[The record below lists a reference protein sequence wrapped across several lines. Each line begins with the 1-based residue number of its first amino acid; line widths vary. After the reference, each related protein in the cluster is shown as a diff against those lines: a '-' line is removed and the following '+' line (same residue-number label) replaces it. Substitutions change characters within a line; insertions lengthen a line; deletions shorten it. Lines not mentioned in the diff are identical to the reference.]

1 MIRVNLNPKKKG
13 TAAATIGV
21 VTAGLLIVCGIMV
34 GWFGGTASFTS
45 RATVG
50 EYFTGY
56 KPNPVE
62 QEKFIGSLGRFKSL
76 STGAPDLFTDALPN
90 QALLWKAIYKAS
102 EQSGR
107 GKYRIIN
114 QEIGDCFVKGTVVL
128 GEKIKAIEDVR
139 VGDRVWTAEGKLTT
153 VVSTQKKLATKPVVT
168 VYSSG
173 GLPITCTADHRFL
186 VYRMKRVGHN
196 RVTSALYAR
205 AVPGAKGLSIARIR
219 DCYESRKPEWVAASD
234 LRDTD
239 YLLMPA
245 KVDVDFPIPGSPGG
259 LTNTPEG
266 MYLLGCFLGDGHASI
281 GTVEFALSDAAISE
295 RLMRTL
301 SNAGFSPRIDSYF
314 KDCNAW
320 RIRVNSRELVA
331 WCRAHF
337 YDTEKGKTFP
347 AWAIGDRQFLDGLQ
361 DADGSKEGRVNRLDS
376 ISRSV
381 IFGAYTTLI
390 EAGYEPTV
398 CEVVRSAGSYPN
410 AKPLYRLIWRED
422 KEKSYLWRDEKFVC
436 RPVLR
441 VEQVEGEHFV
451 YDIGVEDDHHSFI
464 ADGAS
469 VHNCVSHGWAR
480 GIEGAMAVDYL
491 DGKLTDWWS
500 VSPES
505 VYAGRMDTGDAS
517 WSDGWYGASAAKA
530 TSKLTGVLWKQKY
543 EIGNNV
549 LDLTKYDG
557 TNRAKN
563 FGARGLPAWIKQE
576 AKKHLVREV
585 ALITSTAEA
594 KAAHANGYFIPI
606 CSNLG
611 FSPTV
616 RNADGVV
623 RQAGS
628 WSHCMCSCGYYTL
641 TNGETVFVIFNSW
654 GENSSS
660 GPGGPHSIP
669 TGAFAIRERDM
680 QRILSQRDSYAVSGA
695 YGFERR
701 DLDHETWAANVFSD
715 RLSEES
721 EFHFAVTP

>member
-13 TAAATIGV
+13 TAVATIGV
-21 VTAGLLIVCGIMV
+21 VSAGLLVVCGIMV

-90 QALLWKAIYKAS
+90 QALLWKAIYVAS
-102 EQSGR
+102 EKSGR

-114 QEIGDCFVKGTVVL
+114 QEIGD
-128 GEKIKAIEDVR
+128 
-139 VGDRVWTAEGKLTT
+139 
-153 VVSTQKKLATKPVVT
+153 
-168 VYSSG
+168 
-173 GLPITCTADHRFL
+173 
-186 VYRMKRVGHN
+186 
-196 RVTSALYAR
+196 
-205 AVPGAKGLSIARIR
+205 
-219 DCYESRKPEWVAASD
+219 
-234 LRDTD
+234 
-239 YLLMPA
+239 
-245 KVDVDFPIPGSPGG
+245 
-259 LTNTPEG
+259 
-266 MYLLGCFLGDGHASI
+266 
-281 GTVEFALSDAAISE
+281 
-295 RLMRTL
+295 
-301 SNAGFSPRIDSYF
+301 
-314 KDCNAW
+314 
-320 RIRVNSRELVA
+320 
-331 WCRAHF
+331 
-337 YDTEKGKTFP
+337 
-347 AWAIGDRQFLDGLQ
+347 
-361 DADGSKEGRVNRLDS
+361 
-376 ISRSV
+376 
-381 IFGAYTTLI
+381 
-390 EAGYEPTV
+390 
-398 CEVVRSAGSYPN
+398 
-410 AKPLYRLIWRED
+410 
-422 KEKSYLWRDEKFVC
+422 
-436 RPVLR
+436 
-441 VEQVEGEHFV
+441 
-451 YDIGVEDDHHSFI
+451 
-464 ADGAS
+464 
-469 VHNCVSHGWAR
+469 CVSHGWAR

-517 WSDGWYGASAAKA
+517 WSDGWHGAAAAKA

-543 EIGNNV
+543 QIDGNV

-594 KAAHANGYFIPI
+594 KAAHANGYFIPV

-641 TNGETVFVIFNSW
+641 SNGETVFVIFNSW
-654 GENSSS
+654 GEGSSS
-660 GPGGPHSIP
+660 GPGGPHDIP

-721 EFHFAVTP
+721 EFHFAVAP